1 MLLVYVGA
9 NLQFQRSSLGSQIL
23 NVQYR
28 KWHAACGGNIEQMGN
43 RKQRI
48 RPLRYANV
56 CPKGAQNLE
65 RFFLYTARPKV
76 TRIEIY
82 KEIRRASVV

>member
-9 NLQFQRSSLGSQIL
+9 SLQLQRSSPGSQIL

-28 KWHAACGGNIEQMGN
+28 KWHADCGRNIEQMGN

-48 RPLRYANV
+48 RPLSYANA
-56 CPKGAQNLE
+56 CPEGAQNLE
-65 RFFLYTARPKV
+65 RFLYTARPKV

>member
-9 NLQFQRSSLGSQIL
+9 SLQLQRSSPGSQIL

-28 KWHAACGGNIEQMGN
+28 KWHADCGRNIEQMGN

-48 RPLRYANV
+48 RPLSYANA
-56 CPKGAQNLE
+56 CPEGAQNLE
-65 RFFLYTARPKV
+65 RFFC
-76 TRIEIY
+76 TRRGR
-82 KEIRRASVV
+82 K